1 MAGVSGRVLGQR
13 GGCHTYPFD
22 DEEPLDGYTR
32 YNLGWMKVIYYYAQI
47 QATPDM
53 HTVMINGVLHC
64 RPPEMGFS
72 LDASLIDYFVPGRRT
87 NGNFDGLVEY
97 LASITAASSHALFND
112 AP

>member
-53 HTVMINGVLHC
+53 HTVMINGFCIVGHQKWVSALMPALLTTLCPDLVL
-64 RPPEMGFS
+64 MVI
-72 LDASLIDYFVPGRRT
+72 LMVL
-87 NGNFDGLVEY
+87 L
-97 LASITAASSHALFND
+97 SI
-112 AP
+112 